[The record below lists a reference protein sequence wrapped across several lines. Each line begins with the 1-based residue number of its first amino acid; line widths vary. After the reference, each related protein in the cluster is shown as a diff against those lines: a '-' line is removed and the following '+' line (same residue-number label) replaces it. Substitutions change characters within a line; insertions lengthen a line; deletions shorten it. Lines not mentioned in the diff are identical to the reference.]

1 MPAHDYVQSNVQIGL
16 ARAMAGATI
25 GVALVLGS
33 IGLLNTMAMAVFE
46 RTGEIGLLRALGWRR
61 RRIILLLMGEAS
73 ALGLLGVVAG
83 SVLAVLGMRLLLLTP
98 TARGFIDQHLPP
110 AAFAIGLAMGACLG
124 VLGGIYPA
132 WRASRLEPTEAL
144 RHE

>member
-1 MPAHDYVQSNVQIGL
+1 
-16 ARAMAGATI
+16 MAAATI

-98 TARGFIDQHLPP
+98 TARGFIAADLPP
-110 AAFAIGLAMGACLG
+110 AAFAIGLAMGAVLG